1 MNDRVIFKNVEHKH
15 IINYYSVDI
24 TARNCY
30 RYSYFASVDFAEV
43 SEIFN
48 RVLKELRKND
58 PDNDDKNVMILE
70 HSIHS
75 RGQGWN
81 VLVSACRE
89 NNWAIEL
96 VQTAF
101 ESFAEDEK

>member
-1 MNDRVIFKNVEHKH
+1 MNDRVIFKNVEQKN
-15 IINYYSVDI
+15 IINYYTVDI
-24 TARNCY
+24 MARNGY

-58 PDNDDKNVMILE
+58 PDNDDKSVMILD
-70 HSIHS
+70 HDINS
-75 RGQGWN
+75 RGSGWN
-81 VLVSACRE
+81 ILVQASRE
-89 NNWAIEL
+89 NNWAVEL

-101 ESFAEDEK
+101 ESFAEDEE